1 MGVPTGGS
9 TRVTETGQ
17 QPGGHTG
24 GTPGEPATGTGPRG
38 PSRGAAP
45 GGPAGRATVP
55 AESAEAAPEGP
66 GERAGP
72 GAGSASAARAAAG
85 TPGGARRGAGV
96 ATGGPAGVA
105 AGGPAG
111 AGTPGGPGVPAS
123 AARAGAGT
131 PGGSRQVPGADTAT
145 GGPAAEGLAGAA
157 TPEGT
162 GPAAAGTRPDGP
174 VAGRSAGGAAAA
186 GSVPPDG
193 PHGAEPAGP
202 AAYSVPEAGE
212 PDAPLAEEAYAAAR
226 VRLLG
231 AEGGAARRAALA
243 RATDRWLAGLLHGAT
258 GGGAPGA
265 NGPDSARERE
275 PGPSG
280 GVPGPLS
287 PDSDGAH
294 HGGGDVRGTRG
305 TRGARDARRTLAP
318 GDVRGLRRTRGV
330 ALVAVGGYGRGEL
343 SPRSDLDLLLLHDG
357 SLKPAALAALA
368 DRLWYPVWDMGL
380 ALDHSVRTPA
390 EALKTAGD
398 DLKVTLGLLDA
409 RHVAGDAA
417 LTSALRT
424 AVFADWRNRAAR
436 RLPELRE
443 LGRERAERHGELQF
457 LLEPDLKEARGG
469 LRDATALRAVAASWL
484 ADAPREGLD
493 RARARLLDTRDV
505 LHLTTGRATDRLAL
519 QEQDQVAAA
528 LGLLDADTLL
538 REVYEAARTL
548 AYATD
553 VTWREVD
560 RVLRARGGRRGA
572 ARLRSLIG
580 SGQRGPAARTPLAD
594 GVVEQ
599 DGEVVLARTARP
611 ARDPV
616 LPLRAAAAAAQAGL
630 PLSLHAVRLLAAQ
643 APPLPV
649 PWPDEAR
656 EQLVTLLGAGE
667 ATVPVWESL
676 EAEGFIT
683 RLLPDWERVRC
694 RPQRNAVHRWTVDRH
709 LVESAVRA
717 AALTRRVGRPDL
729 LLVAALL
736 HDIGKGWPDGPGG
749 HSATGET
756 IARDM
761 ARRIGFPPADADV
774 LAALVR
780 HHLLLVETATRRD
793 LDDPATV
800 RLVADAVG
808 DRGTLE
814 LLHALTEADAL
825 ATGPAAW
832 SAWRASLVADLA
844 RRVDAA
850 LAGGPA
856 GPAAGERPGRT
867 PGAAEERLA
876 VEAWRTRAPA
886 LTMRART
893 EQPPP
898 AAGEPAAAGAA
909 AREASGAAGTEQGGT
924 LPLGV
929 ELLVAVPDRPD
940 ALAALA
946 GVLALHRLTVRTA
959 ELRPLRLPP
968 GVADESAVPA
978 TEAGAP
984 DTANTT
990 APAAPAPGSPAPDRS
1005 EPAADGPDGPDDAA
1019 VPHVLLLT
1027 WRVAAEFG
1035 SLPAAD
1041 RLRADLVRVLDGTLD
1056 VPARLAEREKAYRPR
1071 RRAAPAPPPRVA
1083 VAHGSSRFAT
1093 VIEVRA
1099 QDAPGLLHRIGRALE
1114 APGVRVRG
1122 AYVSTLGANAVDAFY
1137 VTDPAGRPLADR
1149 DAEELARRLQSALV

>member
-1 MGVPTGGS
+1 M
-9 TRVTETGQ
+9 
-17 QPGGHTG
+17 
-24 GTPGEPATGTGPRG
+24 
-38 PSRGAAP
+38 
-45 GGPAGRATVP
+45 
-55 AESAEAAPEGP
+55 
-66 GERAGP
+66 
-72 GAGSASAARAAAG
+72 
-85 TPGGARRGAGV
+85 
-96 ATGGPAGVA
+96 
-105 AGGPAG
+105 
-111 AGTPGGPGVPAS
+111 
-123 AARAGAGT
+123 
-131 PGGSRQVPGADTAT
+131 
-145 GGPAAEGLAGAA
+145 
-157 TPEGT
+157 
-162 GPAAAGTRPDGP
+162 
-174 VAGRSAGGAAAA
+174 
-186 GSVPPDG
+186 
-193 PHGAEPAGP
+193 
-202 AAYSVPEAGE
+202 
-212 PDAPLAEEAYAAAR
+212 
-226 VRLLG
+226 RLLG
-231 AEGGAARRAALA
+231 AEGGAARRTALA

-258 GGGAPGA
+258 GGTGGPGQGAGNAPEPADADGPDGSGGAGDRGSRDPGAPRTG
-265 NGPDSARERE
+265 S
-275 PGPSG
+275 
-280 GVPGPLS
+280 
-287 PDSDGAH
+287 
-294 HGGGDVRGTRG
+294 TRG
-305 TRGARDARRTLAP
+305 IS
-318 GDVRGLRRTRGV
+318 
-330 ALVAVGGYGRGEL
+330 LVAVGGYGRGEL

-357 SLKPAALAALA
+357 SLGPGALAAVA

-390 EALKTAGD
+390 EALKTAAD
-398 DLKVTLGLLDA
+398 DLKVTLGLLDV

-417 LTSALRT
+417 LTSGLRT
-424 AVFADWRNRAAR
+424 AVFADWRNRAAG

-469 LRDATALRAVAASWL
+469 LRDATTLRAVAASWL

-493 RARARLLDTRDV
+493 GARARLLNTRDV

-538 REVYEAARTL
+538 REVYEAARTI

-560 RVLRARGGRRGA
+560 RVLRARGGRRGT

-580 SGQRGPAARTPLAD
+580 STPRTAQRGPAERSPLAD

-709 LVESAVRA
+709 LVETAVRA
-717 AALTRRVGRPDL
+717 ARLTRRVGRPDL

-749 HSATGET
+749 HSITGET

-761 ARRIGFPPADADV
+761 ARRIGFPAADADV
-774 LAALVR
+774 LATLVR

-808 DRGTLE
+808 GRGTLE

-832 SAWRASLVADLA
+832 SAWRASLVTDLA
-844 RRVDAA
+844 ARVDAA
-850 LAGGPA
+850 LAGDPA
-856 GPAAGERPGRT
+856 AAPAGERAERA
-867 PGAAEERLA
+867 PGAVEERLA

-886 LTMRART
+886 LTLLARA
-893 EQPPP
+893 EEPP
-898 AAGEPAAAGAA
+898 AAEPDEGTGGI
-909 AREASGAAGTEQGGT
+909 EQSGTQ
-924 LPLGV
+924 PLGV
-929 ELLVAVPDRPD
+929 ELLVAVPDRPGV
-940 ALAALA
+940 LAALA

-959 ELRPLRLPP
+959 GLRPLRLPP
-968 GVADESAVPA
+968 GVADGPQPPREAEPRPA
-978 TEAGAP
+978 DA
-984 DTANTT
+984 
-990 APAAPAPGSPAPDRS
+990 
-1005 EPAADGPDGPDDAA
+1005 DAA
-1019 VPHVLLLT
+1019 SDADADAAPHVLLLN

-1041 RLRADLVRVLDGTLD
+1041 RLRADLLRVLDGTLD

-1071 RRAAPAPPPRVA
+1071 RRGTPAPPPRVT
-1083 VAHGSSRFAT
+1083 VVPGSSQHAT

-1114 APGVRVRG
+1114 AAGVRVRG

-1137 VTDPAGRPLADR
+1137 VTDAAGRPLTDREAD
-1149 DAEELARRLQSALV
+1149 ELAGTLQAALV